1 MANKLLH
8 ILFLVSGGLC
18 VARTTG
24 HMAMDVKLFVQ
35 ELRWIVKE
43 NVHANIANAQS
54 MKP

>member
-8 ILFLVSGGLC
+8 ILFLVSGSLSVGKI
-18 VARTTG
+18 TG

-54 MKP
+54 KKP